1 MRCASLFSGCGGAD
15 AGMAMAGFKPVFG
28 LEYDRAIAGLF
39 QLNHPAELLC
49 SDILN
54 VNVNSIPS
62 VELLWVSPPCPSFS
76 IANRKRGETA
86 NDIALASHIAMLM
99 VGANP
104 RHIAIENVPGYV
116 QSHSFGILHTTLVLA
131 GYKVDSAI
139 YNAAN
144 YGVPQTRRRFIV
156 RASRDE
162 WLPVTPTHSQDI
174 GQLSPGS
181 RKPWQTWLEAIEGI
195 QLEAGR
201 LTENQRKAIA
211 IATAPQNLLIE
222 RTGYRGKPKFWQ
234 AEPAP
239 TIRSHIHYD
248 GKGCFR
254 TAYNLLRSGQC
265 LKANIQCLAAWQSF
279 PITYKWGN
287 RKTTAAKAIGN
298 AVPPLL
304 AEAIARSFLNGK
316 SDTCKF

>member
-1 MRCASLFSGCGGAD
+1 MQCASLFSGCGGAD

-28 LEYDRAIAGLF
+28 LEYDPAIAGLF

-49 SDILN
+49 SDILK
-54 VNVNSIPS
+54 VNLIPS

-104 RHIAIENVPGYV
+104 QHIAIENVPGYA
-116 QSHSFGILHTTLVLA
+116 QSHSFGVLHTALVLA
-131 GYKVDSAI
+131 GYQVDSAI

-144 YGVPQTRRRFIV
+144 YGVPQKRRRLIV
-156 RASRDE
+156 RASRGN
-162 WLPVTPTHSQDI
+162 WGAVIPTHSQDI
-174 GQLSPGS
+174 EQLGLFGS
-181 RKPWQTWLEAIEGI
+181 QKPWQTWLEAIEDI
-195 QLEAGR
+195 QLEAGG
-201 LTENQRKAIA
+201 LTENQRKAIGA
-211 IATAPQNLLIE
+211 IAPQNLLIE

-254 TAYNLLRSGQC
+254 TAYNILRSGGQC

-279 PITYKWGN
+279 PINYKWGDC
-287 RKTTAAKAIGN
+287 KTTAAKAIGN

-304 AEAIARSFLNGK
+304 AEAIARSFLNGRHL
-316 SDTCKF
+316 